1 VEGSRESLNRHG
13 PISEGLHMKLFEWFT
28 DWLIQRALKRRADF
42 VIGGWE
48 QPYMLRWWL
57 TPWSGVARTVRDEQK
72 TWWQWTISKLPGV
85 YLHWILRSD
94 DDRALHD
101 HPWAN
106 CSIVLRGSY
115 IEHTIDAGGVHQRA
129 LRTPGSIV
137 LRRAKQAHRLEI
149 LESGPCW
156 SLFVH
161 GFRLRHWGFHCPH
174 GWVHWK
180 QFTAA
185 NDPGAIG
192 KGCGV

>member
-1 VEGSRESLNRHG
+1 MR
-13 PISEGLHMKLFEWFT
+13 LFERFT
-28 DWLIQRALKRRADF
+28 DWLIMRALDRRADF

-57 TPWSGVARTVRDEQK
+57 TPWSGIARTVPDENK

-106 CSIVLRGSY
+106 CSILLRGTY
-115 IEHTIDAGGVHQRA
+115 VEHTIDAGGVHQRE
-129 LRTPGSIV
+129 LRSAGSVV
-137 LRRAKQAHRLEI
+137 LRRATQAHRLEVI
-149 LESGPCW
+149 EGSPCW
-156 SLFVH
+156 SLFIH
-161 GFRLRHWGFHCPH
+161 GFRLRHWGFHCPN
-174 GWVHWK
+174 GWVHWRK
-180 QFTAA
+180 FTAA
-185 NDPGAIG
+185 HDPGSIG